1 MTLAA
6 PGMRTAA
13 APGWRAVVS
22 VALAVAIGRPVLWLF
37 GALGFA
43 ARGGL
48 VLLALPIIT
57 IPSPV
62 ILSILLQDQFDA
74 TGITISGEVAA
85 MLGGLVLFGIVV
97 PGLLLAAYADV
108 TAFERLVEDPD
119 TEELRAGASA
129 ADIDGPA
136 RRRLVVMIAAIQAL
150 ALVPVAL
157 AAALIA
163 GPIYD
168 VALREQ
174 LLPSDGA
181 IPLVLRIVRGAREPL
196 AFLLVALVIADLV
209 YAIASRSVLTRHSG
223 LVQRDRR
230 DRRERA
236 RAVRTFGSAILAW
249 LVTIAIVG
257 PVLWAIVVS
266 WDGVRNVLLSSAG
279 MTDPQA
285 LPSTLIATI
294 LFAAIWVA
302 GTILTGFA
310 SAVRAALW
318 SVEAIR

>member
-74 TGITISGEVAA
+74 TGITVSGEVAA

-108 TAFERLVEDPD
+108 AAFERIVEDPD

-129 ADIDGPA
+129 AGIDGPA
-136 RRRLVVMIAAIQAL
+136 RRRLVVMIAAIQGL

-181 IPLVLRIVRGAREPL
+181 TPLVVRIVRGAREPL

-209 YAIASRSVLTRHSG
+209 YAIASRTVLTRRSG
-223 LVQRDRR
+223 LVQR

>member
-1 MTLAA
+1 
-6 PGMRTAA
+6 
-13 APGWRAVVS
+13 GWRAVVS

-43 ARGGL
+43 ARGGF

-108 TAFERLVEDPD
+108 AAFERLVEDPD

-129 ADIDGPA
+129 AGIDGPA

-181 IPLVLRIVRGAREPL
+181 TPLVVRIVRGAREPL

-209 YAIASRSVLTRHSG
+209 YAIASRTVLTRRSG
-223 LVQRDRR
+223 LVQR

>member
-1 MTLAA
+1 VVTL
-6 PGMRTAA
+6 
-13 APGWRAVVS
+13 
-22 VALAVAIGRPVLWLF
+22 
-37 GALGFA
+37 
-43 ARGGL
+43 
-48 VLLALPIIT
+48 
-57 IPSPV
+57 
-62 ILSILLQDQFDA
+62 
-74 TGITISGEVAA
+74 
-85 MLGGLVLFGIVV
+85 
-97 PGLLLAAYADV
+97 
-108 TAFERLVEDPD
+108 
-119 TEELRAGASA
+119 
-129 ADIDGPA
+129 
-136 RRRLVVMIAAIQAL
+136 AAIQAL

-157 AAALIA
+157 AAALIV

-174 LLPSDGA
+174 TLPSDGA
-181 IPLVLRIVRGAREPL
+181 IPLVVRVVRGAREPL
-196 AFLLVALVIADLV
+196 AFLLVTLVIADLV
-209 YAIASRSVLTRHSG
+209 YAIASRTVLTRHSG
-223 LVQRDRR
+223 LVQRDRH
-230 DRRERA
+230 ERA
-236 RAVRTFGSAILAW
+236 RPVRTFGSAILAW

-279 MTDPQA
+279 MTDLQA